1 VPVWGPLSDWA
12 QALGCSKEPQVHKIE
27 SGIERLSYC
36 DADGNATLVVYLI
49 DGLGHHWP
57 GGRAALNPTI
67 AGQPAPWFDA
77 TAKIWAF
84 FSEGGLP

>member
-1 VPVWGPLSDWA
+1 
-12 QALGCSKEPQVHKIE
+12 VHKIE

-77 TAKIWAF
+77 TAKIWTF